1 MFHHHTRQHTVTQY
15 MQKML
20 LAVVG
25 YQTRVCDAG
34 YPSVYVFGMYDSA
47 SAAVDRQRQLCGNRM
62 VAMGNCTLCKG
73 GEYTTWIKRVPINE
87 PMRMSINGG
96 ITPLEEL
103 GLPSDLY
110 LAPSVS
116 RMA

>member
-1 MFHHHTRQHTVTQY
+1 MFHHHTRRHTVTQY
-15 MQKML
+15 GQKM

-62 VAMGNCTLCKG
+62 VAMRNCTLCKG
-73 GEYTTWIKRVPINE
+73 GEYTTWIKRVPVNE

-96 ITPLEEL
+96 MTPLEEL
-103 GLPSDLY
+103 GLPADLY

-116 RMA
+116 RIA